1 MSGCGEPIPGRG
13 VIHWEIGTRDAA
25 RMRAFY
31 ADLFGRELEDTGPGY
46 TLVVPRGG
54 VVVGGGGF
62 LAPLTSRSRQA

>member
-1 MSGCGEPIPGRG
+1 
-13 VIHWEIGTRDAA
+13 
-25 RMRAFY
+25 MRAFY